1 MTNNMRKL
9 MFSAAAVVALTML
22 AGAADL
28 FHNPNGWRILDRVTL
43 PNHGDWKFA
52 TRHPDAIP
60 SGGISFPLLNESQG
74 YTVYMLA
81 NDNKDLTGKTI
92 TAIVRVD
99 AESGTTFVGRG
110 LCDDRTA
117 TVGLEFQDTSAGAND
132 SNDYWWSID
141 RPSLASLMNGGTLV
155 ASLADRANWINQ
167 DGRPATD
174 TTEDWVQWNGEIV
187 HMSPYDGF
195 TKAMKNVKEV
205 SFSFG
210 DGCYYACGVAVS
222 GTGTASF
229 DLLSFSIT
237 P

>member
-1 MTNNMRKL
+1 
-9 MFSAAAVVALTML
+9 MFSAAALVALTML
-22 AGAADL
+22 AAAADTL
-28 FHNPNGWRILDRVTL
+28 HNPNSWRILDRVTL
-43 PNHGDWKFA
+43 QHGNWNFA

-60 SGGISFPLLNESQG
+60 SGGISFQLLNESQG

-92 TAIVRVD
+92 TAIVQVD
-99 AESGTTFVGRG
+99 ADSGTTFVGRG

-117 TVGLEFQDTSAGAND
+117 TVGLEFQDTSAGPND
-132 SNDYWWSID
+132 SNDYWWSTD
-141 RPSLASLMNGGTLV
+141 RPSLVSLMNGGTLV
-155 ASLADRANWINQ
+155 ASLTEAGRANWINQ
-167 DGRPATD
+167 DGLSATD

-205 SFSFG
+205 SLSFG

-229 DLLSFSIT
+229 DLLGFSVT